1 MNCRQ
6 SAWLVVTLLL
16 AGAAPVRAQGLEIAP
31 IGGYRFSND
40 LFETAAGGRVDSD
53 GAPALGFVFDV
64 PMSGGMQFEGL
75 FSHEGG
81 TVTVQSGPFGV
92 PARVSVATDHYQ
104 AGGLQEFEGRRV
116 RPFLTGVL
124 GLTRYAAGGDNE
136 VRFTVGAGG
145 GAKLFPHPRVGLRLD
160 GRVFATFVDANATA
174 LACGGGSGH
183 CLFAFHVDIAWQA
196 EFTAGLV
203 VKLGSLR

>member
-1 MNCRQ
+1 MGCRQ
-6 SAWLVVTLLL
+6 STWLV
-16 AGAAPVRAQGLEIAP
+16 AAFLIAATAPARAQGLEVAP

-75 FSHEGG
+75 VSHQGG
-81 TVTVQSGPFGV
+81 TVTVNTAPYGV
-92 PARVSVATDHYQ
+92 PARVAVAVDHFQ
-104 AGGLQEFEGRRV
+104 AGGLQEFAGRQV

-124 GLTRYAAGGDNE
+124 GLTRYAADGDNE
-136 VRFTVGAGG
+136 VRFTIGAGG
-145 GAKLFPHPRVGLRLD
+145 GAKLFPHPRLGLRLD
-160 GRVFATFVDANATA
+160 GRVFATFVEANATA
-174 LACGGGSGH
+174 LACGNGN

-196 EFTAGLV
+196 EFTAGV
-203 VKLGSLR
+203 VVRLGSLP

>member
-1 MNCRQ
+1 MQCRH
-6 SAWLVVTLLL
+6 STWLVAAFVL
-16 AGAAPVRAQGLEIAP
+16 AGAAPARAQGLEVAP
-31 IGGYRFSND
+31 IGGYRFAND
-40 LFETAAGGRVDSD
+40 LFETAAGGRVDRD

-81 TVTVQSGPFGV
+81 TVTALTGPFGV
-92 PARVSVATDHYQ
+92 PTRVDVAVDHFQ

-136 VRFTVGAGG
+136 VRFTVGGGG
-145 GAKLFPHPRVGLRLD
+145 GAKLFPNPRIGLRLD

-174 LACGGGSGH
+174 LACGNGA
-183 CLFAFHVDIAWQA
+183 CLFAFHVNIAWQA
-196 EFTAGLV
+196 EFTAGIV
-203 VKLGSLR
+203 VRLGSLP